1 MHQFDIIL
9 SSFDQ
14 VQEFVNL
21 AIRQPFD
28 ISVGNELQQIN
39 GKDLLG
45 MFSLDYSR
53 EIRVRANCEESDF
66 FQFLSDARKIAENSI
81 LAVK

>member
-9 SSFDQ
+9 SSFAQ

-28 ISVGNELQQIN
+28 IAVGNEHQQIN

-53 EIRVRANCEESDF
+53 EIRVRATCTDSDF

>member
-9 SSFDQ
+9 SSFSQ
-14 VQEFVNL
+14 VQDFVAL
-21 AIRQPFD
+21 ALQQPFD
-28 ISVGNELQQIN
+28 ISVGNEQQQIN

-45 MFSLDYSR
+45 MFSLDYTR
-53 EIRVRANCEESDF
+53 EIRVRTECSDDEF
-66 FQFLSDARKIAENSI
+66 FQFLSDASKIAENSI

>member
-9 SSFDQ
+9 SSFSQ
-14 VQEFVNL
+14 VQEFVDL

-28 ISVGNELQQIN
+28 IAVGNEQQQIN

-53 EIRVRANCEESDF
+53 EIRVRADCTDSDF
-66 FQFLSDARKIAENSI
+66 VSFLSDARKIADNSI

>member
-9 SSFDQ
+9 SSFSQ

-28 ISVGNELQQIN
+28 ISVGNEHQQIN

-53 EIRVRANCEESDF
+53 EIRVRAVCEESAF

>member
-9 SSFDQ
+9 GSFRQ
-14 VQEFVNL
+14 VQDFVDL

-28 ISVGNELQQIN
+28 ISVGNEQQQIN

-45 MFSLDYSR
+45 MFSLDYTR
-53 EIRVRANCEESDF
+53 EIRVRVSCTDDDF
-66 FQFLSDARKIAENSI
+66 SQFLLEAGQIAENAI